1 MDAGPGGKSHSPYD
15 HSNLK
20 LLTLAR
26 DLKRR
31 KAREKHLLFVA
42 EGVRAV
48 EELLR
53 SPLTVRGAIVAPQLL
68 EAPRGASLAADLKR
82 RGVELQE
89 VPAHEFGSA
98 AETESPQGVLAIG
111 VVPQRS
117 LSDLPNDW
125 TGVVLVLDA
134 VQDPGNVGTIL
145 RTAAGLGVVAT
156 VALPG
161 TVDLWNAKVV
171 RSGMGAHFRHRAF
184 AASWSE
190 LDEFRRR
197 APMEV
202 LAADASGEDVSQLTS
217 HSRIALV
224 VGNEGAGLSQDAR
237 ARADRTIALPLS
249 GDVESLNVAV
259 ATGILLYT
267 LTK

>member
-1 MDAGPGGKSHSPYD
+1 
-15 HSNLK
+15 
-20 LLTLAR
+20 
-26 DLKRR
+26 
-31 KAREKHLLFVA
+31 
-42 EGVRAV
+42 
-48 EELLR
+48 
-53 SPLTVRGAIVAPQLL
+53 
-68 EAPRGASLAADLKR
+68 
-82 RGVELQE
+82 
-89 VPAHEFGSA
+89 
-98 AETESPQGVLAIG
+98 
-111 VVPQRS
+111 
-117 LSDLPNDW
+117 LPKDW

-202 LAADASGEDVSQLTS
+202 LAADASGEDVSRLTS

-224 VGNEGAGLSQDAR
+224 VGNEGAGLSRDAR